1 MVFVFFS
8 FSHWFLFVFLI
19 CIFLLFVLT
28 IVSVFFSRKVT
39 NIEKQSPY
47 ECGFQPFEDSR
58 IKFDVKYYLVGIL
71 YIIFD
76 LEIMFLL
83 PWIINFR
90 LSNIGVFFVVSL
102 FLIILGIGFIYEWLK
117 GALKWS

>member
-1 MVFVFFS
+1 
-8 FSHWFLFVFLI
+8 
-19 CIFLLFVLT
+19 LT

-102 FLIILGIGFIYEWLK
+102 FLIILGIGFIYE
-117 GALKWS
+117 